1 MANKR
6 NCRQTLPILATLQK
20 KKLNSWLV
28 NVDLHRYSYLWQK
41 IKGFYFLFSWS
52 MDWFSREH
60 LQENPIFQYMSSENR
75 WFPVKISPNK
85 PIHSVG

>member
-6 NCRQTLPILATLQK
+6 NWRQTLPILATLQ

-28 NVDLHRYSYLWQK
+28 NVDLHRYSCLWQK
-41 IKGFYFLFSWS
+41 IQKIDFLFSWS

-60 LQENPIFQYMSSENR
+60 LQENPYLNIFHR
-75 WFPVKISPNK
+75 KIDDFR
-85 PIHSVG
+85 